1 MERKK
6 IAKLVAAILIT
17 NAAGL
22 LGSVFTTPNIGGWY
36 ASIQKSAFTPPN
48 WVFAP
53 AWTTLFVLMGISL
66 FLVWEKDLKKNKIA
80 VGIFVVQMTLNVLWS
95 VLFFGMQ
102 NPFLAFVEI
111 IALWIAILATIVLF
125 YRVDRRAAWLL
136 VPYIVWVSFAAFLN
150 YSVWILN

>member
-36 ASIQKSAFTPPN
+36 ASIQKAAFTPPN

>member
-1 MERKK
+1 MERKR
-6 IAKLVAAILIT
+6 ILRLVVAVLLT
-17 NAAGL
+17 NAAGF
-22 LGSVFTTPNIGGWY
+22 LGSIFTTPNIGGWY
-36 ASIQKSAFTPPN
+36 ASIQKPAFTPPN

-66 FLVWEKDLKKNKIA
+66 FLVWEKGLKKNKMA
-80 VGIFVVQMTLNVLWS
+80 VSIFGLQLALNVLWS

-111 IALWIAILATIVLF
+111 IALWIAILGTIFLF
-125 YRVDRRAAWLL
+125 YKVDRKAAWLL
-136 VPYIVWVSFAAFLN
+136 VPYIAWVSFAAFLN